1 MKKKG
6 AVYSVI
12 ALMLCVAVYLNWEY
26 TRDQTDPYAD
36 VSGQDPTYLGQAD
49 LVNGIEQ
56 GGDQAAGELND
67 QTPQA
72 VQGDYFSAAR
82 LSRQKA
88 RDEAVSILNVTLGN
102 TNATADAV
110 ATANADIQALADNAV
125 RESRIESLVVAKGYG
140 DCVAFINAS
149 GINVIIPKTE
159 AGLESADTARIKEIV
174 IEETGVTADKIK
186 IVETT

>member
-26 TRDQTDPYAD
+26 TREQTDPYTD
-36 VSGQDPTYLGQAD
+36 VSGQTGLLGQVD
-49 LVNGIEQ
+49 LMEEPGI
-56 GGDQAAGELND
+56 AAGEMEQSGED
-67 QTPQA
+67 SQT
-72 VQGDYFSAAR
+72 VDYFSSAR

-149 GINVIIPKTE
+149 GINVIIPKT
-159 AGLESADTARIKEIV
+159 AQGLEAADAAKIKEIV
-174 IEETGVTADKIK
+174 IEETGMTADKIK

>member
-26 TRDQTDPYAD
+26 TRDQTDPYAA
-36 VSGQDPTYLGQAD
+36 VAGQGPQLLGPAD
-49 LVNGIEQ
+49 LADNPE
-56 GGDQAAGELND
+56 GGEDQATGE
-67 QTPQA
+67 
-72 VQGDYFSAAR
+72 VQPLPSDYFSSAR

-102 TNATADAV
+102 TNATSDAV
-110 ATANADIQALADNAV
+110 AAANADIQALADNAV
-125 RESRIESLVVAKGYG
+125 KESRIENLVVAKGYG

-149 GINVIIPKTE
+149 GSNVIIPRTE
-159 AGLESADTARIKEIV
+159 AGLQDADAARIKEIV

>member
-26 TRDQTDPYAD
+26 SREGTDPYAD
-36 VSGQDPTYLGQAD
+36 VAGNQEMLGQSD
-49 LVNGIEQ
+49 LVDSITGE
-56 GGDQAAGELND
+56 DQQTGELGGAESEN
-67 QTPQA
+67 A
-72 VQGDYFSAAR
+72 DYCSSAR
-82 LSRQKA
+82 LSRQRA

-125 RESRIESLVVAKGYG
+125 RESRIENLVVAKGYG
-140 DCVAFINAS
+140 DCANRQQR
-149 GINVIIPKTE
+149 GE
-159 AGLESADTARIKEIV
+159 
-174 IEETGVTADKIK
+174 
-186 IVETT
+186 

>member
-26 TRDQTDPYAD
+26 SRDQTDPYAD
-36 VSGQDPTYLGQAD
+36 VAGSDQLLLDQTE
-49 LVNGIEQ
+49 LVNNPEQ
-56 GGDQAAGELND
+56 GSDQATGDL
-67 QTPQA
+67 QTPDQ
-72 VQGDYFSAAR
+72 DYFSAAR

-102 TNATADAV
+102 TNATEDAV

-125 RESRIESLVVAKGYG
+125 KESRIENLVVAKGYG

-149 GINVIIPKTE
+149 GINVIIPRTE
-159 AGLESADTARIKEIV
+159 AGLKDQDVARIKEIV
-174 IEETGVTADKIK
+174 VEETGFTADKIK

>member
-1 MKKKG
+1 MRKKG

-26 TRDQTDPYAD
+26 GRDQTDPYAD
-36 VSGQDPTYLGQAD
+36 VAGQGSLTDPDILAAAP
-49 LVNGIEQ
+49 EQ
-56 GGDQAAGELND
+56 GEDQATGELEL
-67 QTPQA
+67 TE
-72 VQGDYFSAAR
+72 GTDYFASAR

-110 ATANADIQALADNAV
+110 ATAHADIQALADNAV
-125 RESRIESLVVAKGYG
+125 RESRIENLVVAKGYG
-140 DCVAFINAS
+140 DCVAFINGS
-149 GINVIIPKTE
+149 GINVIVPRTE
-159 AGLESADTARIKEIV
+159 AGLQNADVARIKEIV